1 MSSISQQSAM
11 SRMSRTKM
19 EILSTYLRIQFIIMT
34 LAAKY
39 VHVIEAP
46 QPAQIRPNVTSSL
59 QFPPRSFYLHPR
71 EYVVQHAVSTCLH
84 SKENI
89 VENAVIHSCTPGQW
103 KTTTTTLLT
112 LTKERGRNGQTV
124 GALDSGYGA
133 IQIHSLDMVLA
144 LCSCR
149 RNPLIT

>member
-1 MSSISQQSAM
+1 M

-59 QFPPRSFYLHPR
+59 KFLARSSRLHPR
-71 EYVVQHAVSTCLH
+71 EYVVQHAVSSCLH
-84 SKENI
+84 PRENI
-89 VENAVIHSCTPGQW
+89 GQNALISFLYPGTM
-103 KTTTTTLLT
+103 K
-112 LTKERGRNGQTV
+112 KKGHDGQMV
-124 GALDSGYGA
+124 RALESGSGAV
-133 IQIHSLDMVLA
+133 QIRSLDRFLLCALA
-144 LCSCR
+144 VET
-149 RNPLIT
+149 P